1 MTEMFWNEYSWLQG
15 FFCQTHRFWVE
26 SIIHG
31 FLMMPYVPNNLS
43 FFLNINMAKL
53 NLVSQLVILTIF
65 TLNQQHLILDVL
77 SNLSYVTF
85 QGNREIWSHKTGG
98 CLIQVWLIW
107 NALWRKSK
115 LRSHNTSYCL
125 IEVITK
131 TGLMIY
137 NKYMKIVLLCTLNIW
152 FQIL

>member
-1 MTEMFWNEYSWLQG
+1 MFWNEYSWLQG

-26 SIIHG
+26 SISHG
-31 FLMMPYVPNNLS
+31 FLMMLYVPNNLS
-43 FFLNINMAKL
+43 FFFLNINMAKL

-65 TLNQQHLILDVL
+65 TLNQQHLISLILDVL
-77 SNLSYVTF
+77 SNLSYVIF
-85 QGNREIWSHKTGG
+85 QGNSEIWSHKTGG

-125 IEVITK
+125 IEVVTK
-131 TGLMIY
+131 TGLIVY
-137 NKYMKIVLLCTLNIW
+137 TIKIWKLFSYVL
-152 FQIL
+152 